1 MRIAFPS
8 ALLLI
13 ATAACSTSPRVVP
26 PTDGA
31 TIAALQAKVSE
42 MSRSV
47 AVNDFEAATFTTSNG
62 TTIPYRLLRPSNVEP
77 GRTYPLVVIFHGS
90 GAIGTD
96 NVSQVGP
103 YAKSWATPLMRE
115 RYPAFVL
122 VPQFS
127 SRSAVY
133 TGTGAAT
140 TSQPTDLLREAL
152 VAIED
157 VKRTLPIDPRRVYAV
172 GFSMG
177 GSAVWSSLV
186 LRPDLFS
193 AAVSVAG
200 VPTPEL
206 RTLGRTRLLLVH
218 GDADDENP
226 FDAAL
231 AAHEALAPR
240 QVEFWRYEGL
250 GHEFPLDLLVGTGIA
265 EWLFRE

>member
-1 MRIAFPS
+1 MRIALP
-8 ALLLI
+8 AVLLLI
-13 ATAACSTSPRVVP
+13 ATVACSTSLRVVP
-26 PTDGA
+26 PNDAA
-31 TIAALQAKVSE
+31 TTAALQAKVSE
-42 MSRSV
+42 MSRSI
-47 AVNDFEAATFTTSNG
+47 AVDDFEAAIFTTSNG
-62 TTIPYRLLRPSNVEP
+62 VTIPYRLLRPREVAP
-77 GRTYPLVVIFHGS
+77 GRMYPLVVIFHGS

-127 SRSAVY
+127 ARSAVY
-133 TGTGAAT
+133 SGTGAAT
-140 TSQPTDLLREAL
+140 VSQPTDLLRDAL
-152 VAIED
+152 LALEE
-157 VKRTLPIDPRRVYAV
+157 VKRTLPVDARRVYAV

-186 LRPDLFS
+186 LRPGLFS

-200 VPTPEL
+200 VPREL

-226 FDAAL
+226 FTAAL
-231 AAHEALAPR
+231 AAHEALASR
-240 QVEFWRYEGL
+240 QVEFRRYQGL
-250 GHEFPLDLLVGTGIA
+250 GHEFPPDLLVGTGIA
-265 EWLFRE
+265 DWLFRD